1 MTKSI
6 AKELGDQVELGF
18 RLCEDRPKGK
28 FALKCDQVGQ
38 NGFMGGFVEQ
48 NVGWLIVFGDTDGRM
63 PRELRITFLPVSSA
77 DVEGGGILGF
87 VEDRQPNRCQF
98 VRPGFTGQNCRLSEV
113 GIAYGFRD

>member
-1 MTKSI
+1 MVPHEFGELVKHVG
-6 AKELGDQVELGF
+6 LGDQVELGF

-63 PRELRITFLPVSSA
+63 PRELRITLQKNALAAGRFDSV
-77 DVEGGGILGF
+77 D
-87 VEDRQPNRCQF
+87 
-98 VRPGFTGQNCRLSEV
+98 EV
-113 GIAYGFRD
+113 LL